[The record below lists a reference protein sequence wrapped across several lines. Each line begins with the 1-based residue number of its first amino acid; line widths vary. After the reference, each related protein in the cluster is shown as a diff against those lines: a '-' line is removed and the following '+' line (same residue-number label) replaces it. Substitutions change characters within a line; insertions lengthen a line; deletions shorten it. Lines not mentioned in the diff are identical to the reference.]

1 MKRLKILKFWSPLSS
16 KHQKQYFMLQILTDK
31 FKNYTNLLTNMQ
43 INTLTTQYL
52 INLIMNTNINQ
63 NLLINDLS
71 NRI

>member
-1 MKRLKILKFWSPLSS
+1 
-16 KHQKQYFMLQILTDK
+16 MLQILTDK